1 MSDAEVTGKGSAV
14 KSRVAFG
21 APGIAPRWTRG
32 AKDAVGTA
40 YSASSCLWFTLAQGV
55 VTEVYFPTLDRPQ
68 IRDLQFLVSDNRS
81 FSHDERRNTTSCVSA
96 LSDHSLGF
104 SVLNTGPGYRIA
116 KRVICDPHQDC
127 LLVHTRFE
135 TDPGSESLRL
145 YTLCAPHLEVGGE
158 GNSAEVVQVAGRRI
172 FLTHKGATWM
182 ALGASVPFLK
192 MSCGYVGR
200 SDGWTDLEDNFQMDW
215 EFDSAPDGNLAL
227 TGELDLAAAR
237 RDDPTAEFTLGMAF
251 GDTRHAAINTLLQAL
266 GPHFEDSACRYL
278 EQWERACKHHL
289 PLAGVA
295 GDGGRL
301 FHRSISLLLAHED
314 KSYPGAMI
322 ASLSI
327 PWGEVKGDEE
337 LGGYHLVWT
346 RDLVNSACGLLA
358 VGNGNTALRAL
369 IYLAA
374 SQRADGGFAQN
385 FWVNGEPYWQ
395 GIQLDEVAFP
405 VILAWR
411 LQHLHALRDFDPY
424 PMVRRAAAY
433 LVREGPVTPQER
445 WEEASGYSPST
456 LAAHVAG
463 LICAADMAR
472 EHGEPALAAYLAEYA
487 DFLDQHIEAWT
498 VTSQGSLLAGVSRHY
513 IRIHPVPVDAVT
525 PDENPDRGMLQVA
538 NRGPGETSLF
548 PARDVV
554 DAGFLELVRYGLR
567 WPGDPLIE
575 DSLRVVDAVLR
586 CATPQGSCWRRYN
599 HDGYGQRADGG
610 AFEGWGQGRCWPLLA
625 GERGHYE
632 FAAGRDVAPYLT
644 ALEGFAHGVGL
655 LPEQVWDRPDLPEH
669 YLRCGGPTGAAMPLM
684 WGHAEYLKLLRS
696 VHDGVVFDRIPVVAE
711 RFLES
716 KVARPRWEIWKFKR
730 QVATLAPDTT
740 LRVQAEAPFRLVW
753 SDNEWSSVNETP
765 ATATGIGAFYVDLA
779 PAPGQAAPL
788 RFTFR
793 WAQDDRWEG
802 RNFSVSMSP
811 PRGRIGGK

>member
-1 MSDAEVTGKGSAV
+1 MVEEQAPLPEAAV
-14 KSRVAFG
+14 GRRTAFG
-21 APGIAPRWTRG
+21 APGIEPRWTRG
-32 AKDAVGTA
+32 AKDAIGTA
-40 YSASSCLWFTLAQGV
+40 YSASSCVWFTLAQGV

-68 IRDLQFLVSDNRS
+68 IRDLQFLVSDNQT
-81 FSHDERRNTTSCVSA
+81 FFHDERRNTTSQITA
-96 LSDHSLGF
+96 LSDHSLGYR
-104 SVLNTGPGYRIA
+104 VHNTNVGYRIE
-116 KRVICDPHQDC
+116 KEIICDPHQDC
-127 LLVHTRFE
+127 LLVHTRFV
-135 TDPGSESLRL
+135 TQPDSKPLRL
-145 YTLCAPHLEVGGE
+145 YALCAPHLEVGGE
-158 GNSAEVVQVAGRRI
+158 GNSAEVVQVAGQRM
-172 FLTHKGATWM
+172 FLTHKGARWM

-215 EFDSAPDGNLAL
+215 EFDSAPNGNLAL
-227 TGELDLAAAR
+227 TGELDLVAACHGIPSQA
-237 RDDPTAEFTLGMAF
+237 AEFTLGMAF

-266 GPHFEDSACRYL
+266 GPHFKDSACRYL

-289 PLAGVA
+289 PLTDVA
-295 GDGGRL
+295 LDGGGL
-301 FHRSISLLLAHED
+301 FHRSVSLLLAHED

-385 FWVNGEPYWQ
+385 FWVNGEPYWK

-405 VILAWR
+405 IMLAWR
-411 LQHLHALRDFDPY
+411 LSHLRALREFDPY

-433 LVREGPVTPQER
+433 LVTEGPVTPQER
-445 WEEASGYSPST
+445 WEESRGYSPST
-456 LAAHVAG
+456 LAAHISG
-463 LICAADMAR
+463 LVCAAAMALQR
-472 EHGEPALAAYLAEYA
+472 GEEALSAYLFEYA
-487 DFLDQHIEAWT
+487 DFLEQHIEAWT
-498 VTSQGSLLAGVSRHY
+498 VTTQGSLLPDVPRHY
-513 IRIHPVPVDAVT
+513 IRIHPVPADAVI
-525 PDENPDRGMLQVA
+525 PDEDPNTSSLRIA
-538 NRGPGETSLF
+538 NRGPGQISLF

-567 WPGDPLIE
+567 RPGDALIE

-586 CATPQGSCWRRYN
+586 FTTPQGACWRRYN

-610 AFEGWGQGRCWPLLA
+610 AFEGWGQGHCWPLLT

-632 FAAGRDVAPYLT
+632 FAAGRDVTPYLRT
-644 ALEGFAHGVGL
+644 LEGFAHGVGL

-684 WGHAEYLKLLRS
+684 WAHAEYLKLLRS
-696 VHDGVVFDRIPVVAE
+696 VHDGAVFDRIPVVAD
-711 RFLES
+711 RYL
-716 KVARPRWEIWKFKR
+716 VADPRRRRWEVWKFNR
-730 QVATLAPDTT
+730 QVTAVATGTT
-740 LRVQAEAPFRLVW
+740 LRIQAGAAFALVW
-753 SDNEWSSVNETP
+753 SDDEWSRVHEIASTDP
-765 ATATGIGAFYVDLA
+765 GIGAYYVDLTA
-779 PAPGQAAPL
+779 YPGQTAPF

-793 WAQDDRWEG
+793 WHDGERWEG
-802 RNFSVSMSP
+802 RNFAVQVRP
-811 PRGRIGGK
+811 KQLQ